1 MSSNLKIEKVCEW
14 CGSQFVARTTATA
27 YCSHRCSSLAYKERK
42 RQAKLQQFKDEYAR
56 TQTNPRKDIQEVEFM
71 TPIELSRLLGMS
83 RASIYNYITSGVI
96 KKLRLRGKW
105 RVK

>member
-56 TQTNPRKDIQEVEFM
+56 IQTKSRVQVHAGPDRFFRRNPFRWTARFQQMLWKFD
-71 TPIELSRLLGMS
+71 
-83 RASIYNYITSGVI
+83 
-96 KKLRLRGKW
+96 
-105 RVK
+105 